1 MDSNRLLMRVVALLV
16 LVLGLHAGAHAQPYP
31 NKPIKLILP
40 NTTGSPVDALARVVA
55 QHLQPRLGQSVLIDN
70 RPGGGMT
77 IGTKAVASADP
88 DGYTLLL
95 FNSGHFFGLTPSAGY
110 DPLKSFTPVAMLA
123 EWNHV
128 LVVRP
133 AYPAKSVREL
143 IEYARANPG
152 KTTFGFG
159 TATTPQILGETL
171 KIATG
176 VDIASVPYRGGA
188 QAVTDMMGGRIDMN
202 FGTTATLLPL
212 IQQQKVR
219 ALAYTGTKRTPDLP
233 DLPTMIEA
241 GFPQLAFNPDVW
253 TAIAAPAGTP
263 APIIQRLHAAVNEA
277 LAAPELRASFVKFGF
292 DIVVKPLAELESFM
306 VAEAAKWPPVVK
318 AAGLKS
324 E

>member
-1 MDSNRLLMRVVALLV
+1 MNGSGMRLVAALGMALLF
-16 LVLGLHAGAHAQPYP
+16 HAGAHAQGYP

-55 QHLQPRLGQSVLIDN
+55 QHLQARLGQSVLVDN
-70 RPGGGMT
+70 RPGGAMT

-95 FNSGHFFGLTPSAGY
+95 SNNGLFFGLTPNAGY

-143 IEYARANPG
+143 IDYARTNPG

-171 KIATG
+171 KNATG

-219 ALAYTGTKRTPDLP
+219 ALAYTGTKRSPDLP
-233 DLPTMIEA
+233 DLPTMIES
-241 GFPQLAFNPDVW
+241 GFPQLVFNPDVW
-253 TAIAAPAGTP
+253 TAISAPAGTP
-263 APIIQRLHAAVNEA
+263 AAIVNRLHGAVNEA
-277 LAAPELRASFVKFGF
+277 LAMPELKASFAKFGF
-292 DIVVKPLAELESFM
+292 DIVTKPLAELEAFM
-306 VAEAAKWPPVVK
+306 AAEAVKWPPVVK
-318 AAGLKS
+318 AAGLKP

>member
-1 MDSNRLLMRVVALLV
+1 MNGSCMRLVA
-16 LVLGLHAGAHAQPYP
+16 VLGLALFLHAGAQAQAYP

-55 QHLQPRLGQSVLIDN
+55 QHMQPRLGQSVLIDN
-70 RPGGGMT
+70 RPGGAMT

-95 FNSGHFFGLTPSAGY
+95 SNNGLFFGLTPNAGY

-143 IEYARANPG
+143 IDFARANPG

-159 TATTPQILGETL
+159 AATTPQILGETL
-171 KIATG
+171 KNATG

-233 DLPTMIEA
+233 DLPTMIES

-253 TAIAAPAGTP
+253 TAISAPAGTP
-263 APIIQRLHAAVNEA
+263 AAIVNRLHVAVNEA
-277 LAAPELRASFVKFGF
+277 LAAPELKASFAKFGF
-292 DIVVKPLAELESFM
+292 DIVTKPLAELDAFM
-306 VAEAAKWPPVVK
+306 AVEAAKWPPVVR
-318 AAGLKS
+318 AAGLKP